1 MTDTIKTQINN
12 TLLNVTKEVLHQ
24 WIEGKDEILVTWN
37 TFSQVLWKIE
47 MFVVAI

>member
-12 TLLNVTKEVLHQ
+12 NLVNVTKEVLHQ
-24 WIEGKDEILVTWN
+24 WIDGKGGILVTWN